1 MENPTNSKAAA
12 SDGAKVAESLIQTK
26 SHKHIQ
32 SMFDEVAPTYDLL
45 NHVLSMGTDFYWR
58 WRALKKAQSLLSN
71 IEPKVLDVAT
81 GTGDLALEMSK
92 LRNASV
98 TGLDL
103 SPEMLAI
110 AKKKCPEL
118 EFQQGKAESLPFDSQ
133 TFNLVTAGF
142 GVRNFENLSKGMQ
155 EFYRVLKPGGAAIIL
170 EPMVPRTAIIK
181 SLYMVYFKSVLPKLA
196 KLFTKSSF
204 AYDYLPRS
212 VEAFPQCE
220 KFLPYLTQAGFKKAE
235 FYPMT
240 FETAIMYVAVK

>member
-1 MENPTNSKAAA
+1 MATTDSTKI
-12 SDGAKVAESLIQTK
+12 AESLVETK
-26 SHKHIQ
+26 SHQHIQ
-32 SMFDEVAPTYDLL
+32 HMFDEVAPTYDLL

-58 WRALKKAQSLLSN
+58 WRARQKAKSLLN
-71 IEPKVLDVAT
+71 HIEPKVLDVAT
-81 GTGDLALEMSK
+81 GTGDLALEMTK
-92 LRNASV
+92 LRGASV

-103 SPEMLAI
+103 SPEMLVI
-110 AKKKCPEL
+110 AKKKCPDL
-118 EFQQGKAESLPFDSQ
+118 EFRQGKAESLPFDDQ

-170 EPMVPRTAIIK
+170 EPMVPRQAIIK
-181 SLYMVYFKSVLPKLA
+181 SLYMFYFKSVLPKLA

-220 KFLPYLTQAGFKKAE
+220 RFLPYLTQAGFNKAE